1 MHRSSARASLPA
13 SAIRRCGAL
22 GKCGGPVASDVLQP
36 IGASRRP
43 PTPYMTIDPWQC
55 GTRVP
60 TLARMLEFLILL
72 GVAVGF
78 LGVVSAA
85 LLAVA
90 EARNEEAEHRI
101 PR

>member
-1 MHRSSARASLPA
+1 
-13 SAIRRCGAL
+13 
-22 GKCGGPVASDVLQP
+22 
-36 IGASRRP
+36 
-43 PTPYMTIDPWQC
+43 MTIDPWQC